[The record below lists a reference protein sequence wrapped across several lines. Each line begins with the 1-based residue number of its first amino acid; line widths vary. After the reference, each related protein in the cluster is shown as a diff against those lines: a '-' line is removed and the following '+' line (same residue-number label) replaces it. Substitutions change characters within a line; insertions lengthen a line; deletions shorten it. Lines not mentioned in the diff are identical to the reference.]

1 MKGKIFKIIGKIIVP
16 VMVTMIFIIMVF
28 QFYQIKTL
36 QSVIANLIN
45 EVDISVINC
54 NSSLDNFS
62 YSLEEFLIE
71 QKMQNSIVSNV
82 DYKYGKLK
90 EDNRT
95 AEVII
100 AVTPKTHTEDTTV
113 SVKLGDK
120 SLNATRTDESTFTAI
135 YEADIFKDESYEN
148 IIVTVTSNGVST
160 TEVVDEFSFNG
171 EGTEEYMELTLLYY
185 QYLPIIEF
193 NDESEE
199 VLNNYIVKLAGT
211 IVNYHSSIKNA
222 HLVTEINGKVYED
235 KPIDLSKIETNIKK
249 EYEVSWDDNVI
260 VYISYEDTEYGYTY
274 ELPIKYR
281 DEFADETPY
290 SIFYVYDK
298 DGILLNAETADLNSY
313 YGN

>member
-16 VMVTMIFIIMVF
+16 VMVTMIFIIVVF

-45 EVDISVINC
+45 KVDISVINC
-54 NSSLDNFS
+54 NSLLDDFS

-90 EDNRT
+90 EDNRK

-135 YEADIFKDESYEN
+135 YEADIFKDESYDN
-148 IIVTVTSNGVST
+148 ITVTVTSNGVSK
-160 TEVVDEFSFNG
+160 TEIVEEFSFNG
-171 EGTEEYMELTLLYY
+171 EGTEEYMDLTSLYY

-193 NDESEE
+193 IDETEE
-199 VLNNYIVKLAGT
+199 VLNNYTVKISGT
-211 IVNYHSSIKNA
+211 IVNYYLSLKNT

-249 EYEVSWDDNVI
+249 EYEVSWDDEVI
-260 VYISYEDTEYGYTY
+260 VYISYEDIEYGYLY
-274 ELPIKYR
+274 KHPIRYR
-281 DEFADETPY
+281 DEFTKETPCVD
-290 SIFYVYDK
+290 FVYNK
-298 DGILLNAETADLNSY
+298 DGKLLNAETDDIGSY
-313 YGN
+313 CG